1 MRLNARQIVILGL
14 MTAILLVAQVG
25 LSFLPNIE
33 LVSILVIVYTLVFR
47 KKVLYII
54 YTFALLEGL
63 IYGFGTW
70 WITYLY
76 VWTVL
81 AGITWLLRDM
91 DSPLG
96 WAIVN
101 AAFGLMFGALTAIV
115 NLFISGIGGMVS
127 YWVAGIPFDL
137 VHCAGNFATALVL
150 YKPLTLL
157 MKRIVPK
164 ELQ

>member
-1 MRLNARQIVILGL
+1 MKLKAREIVILGL

-25 LSFLPNIE
+25 MSFLPNIE
-33 LVSILVIVYTLVFR
+33 LVSLLVIVYTLVFR
-47 KKVLYII
+47 KKVLFII
-54 YTFALLEGL
+54 YTFVLLEGL

-70 WITYLY
+70 WISYLY

-91 DSPLG
+91 ESPLG

-101 AAFGLMFGALTAIV
+101 AAFGLLFGALTAIV
-115 NLFISGIGGMVS
+115 NLFISGIGGMIS

-137 VHCAGNFATALVL
+137 LHCAGNFATALVL
-150 YKPLTLL
+150 FKPLTLL
-157 MKRIVPK
+157 LRRLLPK
-164 ELQ
+164 GM

>member
-1 MRLNARQIVILGL
+1 MKLKAREIVILGL

-25 LSFLPNIE
+25 MSFLPNIE
-33 LVSILVIVYTLVFR
+33 LVSLLIIVYTLVFR
-47 KKVLYII
+47 KKVLLII
-54 YTFALLEGL
+54 YAFVLLEGL

-81 AGITWLLRDM
+81 AGITWLLREM
-91 DSPLG
+91 ESPLG

-101 AAFGLMFGALTAIV
+101 AAFGLMFGALTAIT
-115 NLFISGIGGMVS
+115 NLFMSGIGGMVS
-127 YWVAGIPFDL
+127 DGGAGRPCDL
-137 VHCAGNFATALVL
+137 LHCAGNFATALVL

-157 MKRIVPK
+157 LRRLLPK
-164 ELQ
+164 GL

>member
-1 MRLNARQIVILGL
+1 MKLKAREIVILGL

-25 LSFLPNIE
+25 MSFLPNIE
-33 LVSILVIVYTLVFR
+33 LVSLLIIVYTLVFR
-47 KKVLYII
+47 KKVLLII
-54 YTFALLEGL
+54 YAFVLLEGL

-81 AGITWLLRDM
+81 AGITWLLREM
-91 DSPLG
+91 ESPLG

-101 AAFGLMFGALTAIV
+101 AAFGLMFGALTAIT

-137 VHCAGNFATALVL
+137 LHCAGNFATALVL

-157 MKRIVPK
+157 LRRLLPK
-164 ELQ
+164 GL

>member
-1 MRLNARQIVILGL
+1 MKLKAREIVILGL

-25 LSFLPNIE
+25 MSFLPNIE
-33 LVSILVIVYTLVFR
+33 LVSLLIIVYTLVFR
-47 KKVLYII
+47 KRVLFII
-54 YTFALLEGL
+54 YTFVLLEGL

-70 WITYLY
+70 WISYLY

-91 DSPLG
+91 ESPLG

-101 AAFGLMFGALTAIV
+101 AAFGLLFGALTAIV
-115 NLFISGIGGMVS
+115 NLFISGIGGMIS

-137 VHCAGNFATALVL
+137 LHCAGNFATALVL
-150 YKPLTLL
+150 FKPLTLL
-157 MKRIVPK
+157 LRRLLPK
-164 ELQ
+164 GM

>member
-1 MRLNARQIVILGL
+1 MKLKAREIVILGL

-25 LSFLPNIE
+25 MSFLPNIE
-33 LVSILVIVYTLVFR
+33 LVSLLIIVYTLVFR
-47 KKVLYII
+47 KKVLFII
-54 YTFALLEGL
+54 YTFVLLEGL

-70 WITYLY
+70 WISYLY

-91 DSPLG
+91 ESPLG

-101 AAFGLMFGALTAIV
+101 AAFGLLFGALTAIV
-115 NLFISGIGGMVS
+115 NLFISGIGGMIS

-137 VHCAGNFATALVL
+137 LHCAGNFATALVL
-150 YKPLTLL
+150 FKPLTLL
-157 MKRIVPK
+157 LRRLLPK
-164 ELQ
+164 GM

>member
-1 MRLNARQIVILGL
+1 MKLKAREIVILGL

-25 LSFLPNIE
+25 MSFLPNIE
-33 LVSILVIVYTLVFR
+33 LVSLLIIVYTLVFR
-47 KKVLYII
+47 KKVLFII
-54 YTFALLEGL
+54 YTFVLLEGL

-70 WITYLY
+70 WISYLY

-91 DSPLG
+91 ESPLG

-101 AAFGLMFGALTAIV
+101 AAFGLLFGALTAIV

-137 VHCAGNFATALVL
+137 LHCAGNFATALVL

-157 MKRIVPK
+157 LRRLLPK
-164 ELQ
+164 GM

>member
-1 MRLNARQIVILGL
+1 MKLNARQIVILGL

-25 LSFLPNIE
+25 MSFLPNIE
-33 LVSILVIVYTLVFR
+33 LVSLLIIVYTLVFR

-54 YTFALLEGL
+54 YTFVLLEGL

-70 WITYLY
+70 WFTYLY
-76 VWTVL
+76 IWTVL
-81 AGITWLLRDM
+81 AGVTWLLRDM
-91 DSPLG
+91 ESPLG

-115 NLFISGIGGMVS
+115 NLFVSGIGGMVS

-137 VHCAGNFATALVL
+137 MHCAGNFATALVL